1 MNITNTQ
8 VFGFEASL
16 RGMRNPMNSWHLQD
30 SRYLY
35 NYDLEE
41 LKTIGDELQWHP
53 YIEDFTS
60 GTFVIG
66 DKDMDL
72 AKRLIKAGP
81 EHCKFLRQIQVW
93 ADFDMPLY
101 WWSEFDTYKFNTKNS
116 CSTMHKLLNNKEE
129 ITIDNFVYDREDK
142 VFMQVIVDQ
151 LNYLRHHYLESK
163 DYNYVIR
170 AKKLLPT
177 SYKQLRTVNTN
188 YAELINIYHQRK
200 NHRLKQE
207 WQDIFCRWVEDLP
220 YMDEFLNIK

>member
-1 MNITNTQ
+1 MKITNTE
-8 VFGFEASL
+8 VYGIEASL

-30 SRYLY
+30 TTIYY
-35 NYDLEE
+35 EE
-41 LKTIGDELQWHP
+41 SLTSNQNVIYENAIIGDN
-53 YIEDFTS
+53 
-60 GTFVIG
+60 
-66 DKDMDL
+66 DMNL

-93 ADFDMPLY
+93 ADFNMPLY

-129 ITIDNFVYDREDK
+129 ITLDNFVYDREDK

-163 DYNYVIR
+163 DYSYVIR

-200 NHRLKQE
+200 NHRLKEE
-207 WQDIFCRWVEDLP
+207 WQDIFCRWVEGLP
-220 YMDEFLNIK
+220 YMNEFLNIK